1 MLRAARHITHG
12 SVGCGRSLQGW
23 FRGQETI
30 RAISTY
36 PHGPEDE
43 LLSGPGLR
51 AWIPGIF
58 SVLELEVFH
67 KFQHNPSLGSC
78 CCSVIQLCL
87 TLCDPVDCS
96 TPGLPVHHQLPEFA
110 QTHVHWVSNAIL
122 VSHPP
127 SSHPSISSSVI
138 PFSSC
143 LQSFLASGP
152 FPMSQ
157 LFASGDQ
164 SIGAS
169 ASASVPPI
177 NIQDWVPSGSY
188 IMVRNRMEKAM
199 ATHSSALAWKIPW
212 TEESVPPTT

>member
-1 MLRAARHITHG
+1 MSDSLWPRGLQHARPP
-12 SVGCGRSLQGW
+12 C
-23 FRGQETI
+23 
-30 RAISTY
+30 
-36 PHGPEDE
+36 
-43 LLSGPGLR
+43 
-51 AWIPGIF
+51 
-58 SVLELEVFH
+58 
-67 KFQHNPSLGSC
+67 PS
-78 CCSVIQLCL
+78 
-87 TLCDPVDCS
+87 P
-96 TPGLPVHHQLPEFA
+96 TPGVC
-110 QTHVHWVSNAIL
+110 SNSCPL
-122 VSHPP
+122 SRQC
-127 SSHPSISSSVI
+127 HPSISSSVI

-212 TEESVPPTT
+212 TEEPGWLQSMGSLRVGHGWATSLSLFTFMHWRSKWQPTPVFLPGESQGRGSLVGCRLWGHTELDTTEAT